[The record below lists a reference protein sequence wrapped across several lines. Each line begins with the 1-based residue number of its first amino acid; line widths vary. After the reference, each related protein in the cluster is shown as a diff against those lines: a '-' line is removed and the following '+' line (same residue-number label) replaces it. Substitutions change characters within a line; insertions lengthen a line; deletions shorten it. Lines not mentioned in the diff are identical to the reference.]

1 MVDFLKKNP
10 AFSMQ
15 DVMWNLSVPFVK
27 VMMVDATQSIFLTDK
42 QKKRYKQSRRMGSH
56 VDEVTD
62 DPDAFAA
69 ALGIPTF

>member
-1 MVDFLKKNP
+1 MDFLKANP

-27 VMMVDATQSIFLTDK
+27 VMMADATQVIYLTDK
-42 QKKRYKQSRRMGSH
+42 QKEKYKQSRRMGKH

>member
-1 MVDFLKKNP
+1 MVDFLKANP

-27 VMMVDATQSIFLTDK
+27 VMMVDATQVIYLTDK
-42 QKKRYKQSRRMGSH
+42 QKKKYKQSRRMGKH
-56 VDEVTD
+56 VEEVTD
-62 DPDAFAA
+62 DPDAFSA